1 MPSRK
6 RNKGRERK
14 ANRASEKCSH
24 GLLSHPRKELD
35 PYIDDKKRRLM
46 KEFFMC
52 AGASAILSG
61 SDPTQSIVFPLTI
74 LMIEDCEESKK
85 SADEIRMPS
94 QVCDADVVSFIVS
107 RSCLVKNK
115 KAQQSQKL
123 ESAITAKRRSVN
135 GNSTVPKNVK
145 GQIGRL
151 PTKICARTC
160 NSVVF
165 ADTSFSAF

>member
-85 SADEIRMPS
+85 SAG
-94 QVCDADVVSFIVS
+94 DADVVSFIVS